1 MTPQQRSETEGG
13 PMALS
18 LKTLRELFP
27 KDEPAFRPPFYVE
40 TDSGA
45 EVHIYDA
52 DDDVV
57 VSFCRYTQMPI
68 GDDRALA
75 AEVSYWEAEAA
86 RLVAALNA
94 AYPSPTG
101 TKGASE

>member
-1 MTPQQRSETEGG
+1 
-13 PMALS
+13 MALS

-27 KDEPAFRPPFYVE
+27 KDEPAFRPPFHVE
-40 TDSGA
+40 TDSDG

-57 VSFCRYTQMPI
+57 TTFCRYTQLPI

-75 AEVSYWEAEAA
+75 AEVAYWQAEAG
-86 RLVAALNA
+86 RLVVALNT
-94 AYPSPTG
+94 AYPSPSIP
-101 TKGASE
+101 KGCAE

>member
-1 MTPQQRSETEGG
+1 
-13 PMALS
+13 MALS
-18 LKTLRELFP
+18 LKTLRDLFP

-40 TDSGA
+40 TDSGG

-52 DDDVV
+52 DDDAVAT
-57 VSFCRYTQMPI
+57 FCTCTQMPI

-75 AEVSYWEAEAA
+75 AEVAYWEAEAG

-94 AYPSPTG
+94 AYPSAPSSTG
-101 TKGASE
+101 TAPHPADGGENGT